1 LHERVNCRAT
11 RYDTTGDGRLDAFHT
26 NQDGHIDARAGG
38 AGDTDSFL
46 ALERAAAAEAEAAA
60 YLEAEAEYSL
70 LRPTGGADTG
80 GGGRR
85 VHGFERLDPMPISP
99 SAPYDPLQEVRVM
112 TASLAPPS
120 GLLKTNRFVSAGRRP
135 PG

>member
-1 LHERVNCRAT
+1 MHERVNCCAT
-11 RYDTTGDGRLDAFHT
+11 RYDTTGDGRPDAFDT

-38 AGDTDSFL
+38 GGDTDSFL
-46 ALERAAAAEAEAAA
+46 ALERAAEAAA
-60 YLEAEAEYSL
+60 AAAAEHGEAEAEYSL

-112 TASLAPPS
+112 MASLAPPCC
-120 GLLKTNRFVSAGRRP
+120 LHAAY
-135 PG
+135 